1 LERPVAEAKEKGLY
15 QADGMSAI
23 LDKIK
28 LN

>member
-15 QADGMSAI
+15 QADEMSAI
-23 LDKIK
+23 SDEIK